1 MSLKK
6 QILTQLKDI
15 QDLIRDNIG
24 TLNNLIEQSGNLSA
38 LIEENTSIDTDI
50 KDKLIKIREQI
61 DVDIKK
67 SQNFIS
73 SLTDRYN
80 TLIETLFTF

>member
-6 QILTQLKDI
+6 QNLTQLKDI